1 MGPGAFRA
9 SLQLVMEVCE
19 MVASLWNLDRS
30 LLGDLDRLRQEIDSL
45 FDQPDWGGIRFNPRA
60 AYPLINTGETEDA
73 IHVYVFAPGIDAD
86 SLEVNLQRNLLSI
99 RGERKT
105 DDAAAKT
112 GTVHRSER
120 FRGEFNRM
128 ITLPDTVD
136 PDAVEAS
143 LHNGV
148 LSINVGK
155 RAEVQPRRI
164 AVKSE

>member
-1 MGPGAFRA
+1 
-9 SLQLVMEVCE
+9 

-60 AYPLINTGETEDA
+60 VYPLINTGETEEA
-73 IHVYVFAPGIDAD
+73 VHVYVFAPGIDAG

-99 RGERKT
+99 RGERRA
-105 DDAAAKT
+105 DDAAEKAD
-112 GTVHRSER
+112 TVHRRER

-148 LSINVGK
+148 LSIRVGK

-164 AVKSE
+164 AVKST